1 MGWLVVRMSLLA
13 GRGWGGKGV
22 CRQGSRDLLD
32 GGHSVRKTAII
43 SRKIRRR
50 TPGGILVD
58 GEGLAGGRCK
68 KSGGGGE
75 GAGSEATPSET
86 EDHVQLGGGTGGES
100 QPSDNTRT
108 DKNNSQYGRS
118 HPPLSGNIR
127 NRTTPSNAPIPDG
140 HPCHRHAVVPALSV
154 DLAPS
159 SISSLGASAVPDGP
173 ELLLPATPFSASNG
187 ESTVGGVGATAA

>member
-1 MGWLVVRMSLLA
+1 M
-13 GRGWGGKGV
+13 
-22 CRQGSRDLLD
+22 
-32 GGHSVRKTAII
+32 
-43 SRKIRRR
+43 
-50 TPGGILVD
+50 
-58 GEGLAGGRCK
+58 
-68 KSGGGGE
+68 GGGE

-100 QPSDNTRT
+100 HPTDNNST

-154 DLAPS
+154 DLALS
-159 SISSLGASAVPDGP
+159 SLELGASAVPDGP
-173 ELLLPATPFSASNG
+173 ELLLPATPFDASNG
-187 ESTVGGVGATAA
+187 GHGGRSGSDARRDDGEGRASMLEIMRQMTQGLTLPSPFSPDTGHLRQQQLQQPYA